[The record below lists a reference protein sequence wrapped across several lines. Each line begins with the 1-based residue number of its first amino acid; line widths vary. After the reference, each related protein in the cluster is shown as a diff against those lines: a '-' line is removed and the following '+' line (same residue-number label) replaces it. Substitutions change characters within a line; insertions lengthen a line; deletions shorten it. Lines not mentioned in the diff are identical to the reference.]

1 MPRQNL
7 YRLTRLIQSQKNA
20 LEHFSVGLFYDP
32 ASARGQRHL
41 LNTHIKVW
49 TIYGPQT
56 YNKVLS
62 YIELYKSFSV
72 CISDVIFLWYLK
84 VFSMPIYYSYK
95 SVINFLL
102 SCNENPGGLKKWHA
116 KKKLFSACSQN
127 KHFEFWIK
135 NIYGITF
142 IFPVNRSVRQLTKS
156 NFLNSTENTFVVPR
170 EFIFQISTTFF
181 N

>member
-1 MPRQNL
+1 MPWSTL
-7 YRLTRLIQSQKNA
+7 V
-20 LEHFSVGLFYDP
+20 SVYFMT
-32 ASARGQRHL
+32 QHL
-41 LNTHIKVW
+41 LADRGTYWIP
-49 TIYGPQT
+49 ILRYGRFMAPQT

-62 YIELYKSFSV
+62 YTELYKSFSV

-116 KKKLFSACSQN
+116 KKKLFSAFSQN
-127 KHFEFWIK
+127 KHFEFWFK

-156 NFLNSTENTFVVPR
+156 NFLNSTENTFVVPQ
-170 EFIFQISTTFF
+170 EFLFQISTTFF